1 MFHLRPWAIVCCL
14 LILLA
19 FPLRSP
25 AQNPAQGGYG
35 SRWFTSDGTQKL
47 ALEFAG
53 SFTTAAGSTRHYQK
67 SGWNYQMGGGY
78 NFNRRLSVPLEYSF
92 NRMDIPQPLI
102 NSIFDTPTNEFVTGH
117 THLWSITAEPTWH
130 YFNTEHLGGYIVG
143 GGGFYRK
150 LTVLKGGISANGCML
165 LYPCIT
171 HDTAL
176 SNNAGGLNI
185 GTGFAWRPSD
195 EYQAKF
201 FIEARYTWIDN
212 QPGPTNRLYPPANF
226 RTAYFPSTNGV
237 RW

>member
-1 MFHLRPWAIVCCL
+1 MQHPRLWMAVCGL
-14 LILLA
+14 LIFLA
-19 FPLRSP
+19 TPLTSP

-35 SRWFTSDGTQKL
+35 SRWFTFDGTQKL

-53 SFTTAAGSTRHYQK
+53 SFNTAVGSTRHYQK

-78 NFNRRLSVPLEYSF
+78 NFSRRLSLLLEYSF

-102 NSIFDTPTNEFVTGH
+102 NSIFNTPANEFVTGH
-117 THLWSITAEPTWH
+117 IHLWSVTAEPSWH
-130 YFNTEHLGGYIVG
+130 YFNTEHVGGYIVG

-150 LTVLKGGISANGCML
+150 VTVLQGGISANACML
-165 LYPCIT
+165 FYPCIT
-171 HDTAL
+171 HQTSL

-195 EYQAKF
+195 EFQAKF
-201 FIEARYTWIDN
+201 FIESRYTWIDN
-212 QPGPTNRLYPPANF
+212 QPSPSNLLYRPANF
-226 RTAYFPSTNGV
+226 RTSYFPASIGV